1 MFNFSLQSGIF
12 PDSWKTARVA
22 PIYKEGSK
30 EERSNYRPISVL
42 PVLARL
48 FENLVNKQ
56 LYDYLDKNKFIY
68 RKQSG
73 FRSLHSVVTCLLSNT
88 NDWHFHLD
96 QGMCTGI
103 VFVDLKKAFDTVD
116 HDILLEKLSHY
127 GIKNTEHKWFSS
139 YLGNRRQCCRVNGI
153 TSNFENITCG
163 VPQGSCLG
171 PLLFLLYINDL
182 PCVLKCSKVTMY
194 ADDTSLA
201 HSAKDIEDITS
212 TMNAELENL
221 KVWLHGNKL
230 SLNVAKTT
238 SMLIGTRHTINDKLT
253 AEPLRANFMI
263 SGEQIEQKP
272 SVKYLGV
279 HIDNKLK
286 WKDHIK
292 AVASKVTRAI
302 SMIRHAKKFLPK
314 HTLKVLYQGLVEPH
328 FRFCCSVWGTCGVT
342 TRCTLEKLQNRAIRI
357 ITDSPFDAPAKPLL
371 RQLRLP
377 SIAELIR
384 QESAGMVYKAINGQA
399 PVYLS
404 SLFNSTSAV
413 TNRMLRNSN
422 LNLRPPRMKTTFGQ
436 NSFAYRGATIWNS
449 LPNNC
454 RTAHTFRTFKMK
466 LKAMLA

>member
-1 MFNFSLQSGIF
+1 MAS
-12 PDSWKTARVA
+12 R
-22 PIYKEGSK
+22 
-30 EERSNYRPISVL
+30 
-42 PVLARL
+42 
-48 FENLVNKQ
+48 
-56 LYDYLDKNKFIY
+56 
-68 RKQSG
+68 
-73 FRSLHSVVTCLLSNT
+73 
-88 NDWHFHLD
+88 
-96 QGMCTGI
+96 
-103 VFVDLKKAFDTVD
+103 
-116 HDILLEKLSHY
+116 
-127 GIKNTEHKWFSS
+127 
-139 YLGNRRQCCRVNGI
+139 
-153 TSNFENITCG
+153 
-163 VPQGSCLG
+163 
-171 PLLFLLYINDL
+171 
-182 PCVLKCSKVTMY
+182 
-194 ADDTSLA
+194 
-201 HSAKDIEDITS
+201 
-212 TMNAELENL
+212 
-221 KVWLHGNKL
+221 L

-253 AEPLRANFMI
+253 AKPLRANFMI

-286 WKDHIK
+286 WKDQIK

-404 SLFNSTSAV
+404 GLFKSTSAV

-422 LNLRPPRMKTTFGQ
+422 LNLRPPE
-436 NSFAYRGATIWNS
+436 
-449 LPNNC
+449 
-454 RTAHTFRTFKMK
+454 
-466 LKAMLA
+466 